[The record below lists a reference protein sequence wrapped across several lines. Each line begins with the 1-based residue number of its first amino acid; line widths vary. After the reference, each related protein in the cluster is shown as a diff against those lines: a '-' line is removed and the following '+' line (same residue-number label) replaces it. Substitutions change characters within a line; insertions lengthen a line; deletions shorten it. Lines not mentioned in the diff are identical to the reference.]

1 MVDIC
6 YRTVI
11 VTKCSV
17 TGSVHTGMFIHSFIH
32 SFIPLFS
39 VYPYTGKTKD
49 VEMVIIDVNVS
60 VRRTNVKWLNTIII
74 IVQ

>member
-1 MVDIC
+1 VE
-6 YRTVI
+6 
-11 VTKCSV
+11 KC
-17 TGSVHTGMFIHSFIH
+17 G

-60 VRRTNVKWLNTIII
+60 VRRTDVKWLNTII
-74 IVQ
+74 VQ